1 MNKIFKDIRTYFM
14 IILIIVILWLGYQ
27 LIKYPILSTKY
38 IIIFMIVNIVIMLL
52 FILSQYKA
60 KNKKIRLTGKILI
73 IIFCLL
79 LIPLNYTFSKTMN
92 ALAKTETHVET
103 DSVSIIVKANSTY
116 QYTQDLKGKVYSTLA
131 TDDKSV
137 DKTIEKLQTENNEN
151 IQPKVYS
158 GVLTLVNALYNN
170 DVDCIIINESYRAM
184 IEEDFPNFSSD
195 TRVIYSKQYVTE
207 INSPENSDI
216 TRNTFNVYVSGI
228 DIYGSITTKSRSD
241 VNMIMTV
248 NPTTKTVLLTS
259 IPRDYYIPFNVLG
272 GQRDKLTHSG
282 LYGVNETMQNV
293 ASYFGIDIDYFIR
306 VNFDSL
312 IDIVDS
318 LGGIEVY
325 NPQAF
330 KNFEVG
336 KITLNGEEALA
347 FSRERYSFED
357 GDKERGRNQ
366 MRVITGIINKVLSPA
381 IISNYSELM
390 DKLHVSFQTNMSD
403 EQIISLV
410 RMQLDD
416 MSPWTIQQQSVN
428 GNGQTLY
435 SPIYGSNL
443 YMMVPVDKSVEIAK
457 IKINELYY

>member
-228 DIYGSITTKSRSD
+228 DAYGSITTKSRSD

-443 YMMVPVDKSVEIAK
+443 YMMVPDDKSVENAK
-457 IKINELYY
+457 IKINELY

>member
-228 DIYGSITTKSRSD
+228 DTYGSITTKSRSD

-248 NPTTKTVLLTS
+248 NPTTKTILLTS

-336 KITLNGEEALA
+336 KITLNSEEALA

-390 DKLHVSFQTNMSD
+390 DKLHVSFQTNMAD

-435 SPIYGSNL
+435 SPIYGSDL
-443 YMMVPVDKSVEIAK
+443 YMMVPDDKSVENAK
-457 IKINELYY
+457 VKINELY

>member
-14 IILIIVILWLGYQ
+14 IILIIFIFWLGYQ

-228 DIYGSITTKSRSD
+228 DTYGSITTKSRSD

-390 DKLHVSFQTNMSD
+390 DKLHVSFQTNMPD

-435 SPIYGSNL
+435 SPIYGSDL
-443 YMMVPVDKSVEIAK
+443 YMMVPDDKSVENAK
-457 IKINELYY
+457 VKINELY

>member
-228 DIYGSITTKSRSD
+228 DTYGSITTKSRSD

-293 ASYFGIDIDYFIR
+293 ASYFGIDIDYFMR

-366 MRVITGIINKVLSPA
+366 MRVITGIINKVLSPG

-390 DKLHVSFQTNMSD
+390 DKLHVSFQTNMAD

-443 YMMVPVDKSVEIAK
+443 YMMVPDDKSVENAK
-457 IKINELYY
+457 VKINELY

>member
-92 ALAKTETHVET
+92 TLAKTETHVET

-228 DIYGSITTKSRSD
+228 DTYGSITTKSRSD

-390 DKLHVSFQTNMSD
+390 DKLHVSFQTNMPD

-443 YMMVPVDKSVEIAK
+443 YMMVPDDKSVENAK
-457 IKINELYY
+457 IKINELY

>member
-14 IILIIVILWLGYQ
+14 IILIIVILRLGYQ

-38 IIIFMIVNIVIMLL
+38 IIIFMIVIIAILFL

-60 KNKKIRLTGKILI
+60 KNKKIKLTGKILI

-92 ALAKTETHVET
+92 ALTKTQTHVET

-116 QYTQDLKGKVYSTLA
+116 QYTQDLKGKIYSTLA

-137 DKTIEKLQTENNEN
+137 DKTIEKLQRENNEN

-228 DIYGSITTKSRSD
+228 DTYGSITTKSRSD

-248 NPTTKTVLLTS
+248 NPTTKTILLTS

-390 DKLHVSFQTNMSD
+390 DKLHVSFQTNMAD

-435 SPIYGSNL
+435 SPIYGSDL
-443 YMMVPVDKSVEIAK
+443 YMMVPDDKSVENAK
-457 IKINELYY
+457 VKINELY

>member
-228 DIYGSITTKSRSD
+228 DTYGSITTKSRSD

-390 DKLHVSFQTNMSD
+390 DKLHVSFQTNMAD

-443 YMMVPVDKSVEIAK
+443 YMMVPDDKSVENAK
-457 IKINELYY
+457 VKINELY

>member
-38 IIIFMIVNIVIMLL
+38 IIIFLIVNIVIMLL

-228 DIYGSITTKSRSD
+228 DTYGSITTKSRSD

-248 NPTTKTVLLTS
+248 NPTTKTILLTS

-435 SPIYGSNL
+435 SPIYGSDL
-443 YMMVPVDKSVEIAK
+443 YMMVPDDKSVENAK
-457 IKINELYY
+457 VKINELY

>member
-195 TRVIYSKQYVTE
+195 TRVIYSKEYVTE

-228 DIYGSITTKSRSD
+228 DTYGSITTKSRSD

-248 NPTTKTVLLTS
+248 NPTTKTILLTS

-390 DKLHVSFQTNMSD
+390 DKLHVSFQTNMAD

-435 SPIYGSNL
+435 SPIYGSDL
-443 YMMVPVDKSVEIAK
+443 YMMVPDDKSVENAK
-457 IKINELYY
+457 VKINELY

>member
-170 DVDCIIINESYRAM
+170 DVDCIIINESYRAI

-228 DIYGSITTKSRSD
+228 DTYGSITTKSRSD

-390 DKLHVSFQTNMSD
+390 DKLHVSFQTNMAD

-443 YMMVPVDKSVEIAK
+443 YMMVPDDKSVENAK
-457 IKINELYY
+457 IKINELY

>member
-228 DIYGSITTKSRSD
+228 DTYGSITTKSRSD

-435 SPIYGSNL
+435 SPIYGSDL
-443 YMMVPVDKSVEIAK
+443 YMMVPDDKSVENAK
-457 IKINELYY
+457 VKINELY

>member
-228 DIYGSITTKSRSD
+228 DTYGSITTKSRSD

-366 MRVITGIINKVLSPA
+366 MRVITGIINKVLSPG

-435 SPIYGSNL
+435 SPIYGSDL
-443 YMMVPVDKSVEIAK
+443 YMMVPDDKSVENAK
-457 IKINELYY
+457 VKINELY

>member
-228 DIYGSITTKSRSD
+228 DTYGSITTKSRSD

-390 DKLHVSFQTNMSD
+390 DKLHVSFQTNMAD

-435 SPIYGSNL
+435 SPIYGSDL
-443 YMMVPVDKSVEIAK
+443 YMMVPDDKSVENAK
-457 IKINELYY
+457 VKINELY

>member
-228 DIYGSITTKSRSD
+228 DTYGSITTKSRSD

-390 DKLHVSFQTNMSD
+390 DKLHVSFQTNMPD

-435 SPIYGSNL
+435 SPIYGSDL
-443 YMMVPVDKSVEIAK
+443 YMMVPDDKSVENAK
-457 IKINELYY
+457 VKINELY

>member
-1 MNKIFKDIRTYFM
+1 
-14 IILIIVILWLGYQ
+14 
-27 LIKYPILSTKY
+27 
-38 IIIFMIVNIVIMLL
+38 
-52 FILSQYKA
+52 
-60 KNKKIRLTGKILI
+60 
-73 IIFCLL
+73 
-79 LIPLNYTFSKTMN
+79 
-92 ALAKTETHVET
+92 VET

-228 DIYGSITTKSRSD
+228 DTYGSITTKSRSD

-248 NPTTKTVLLTS
+248 NPTTKTILLTS
-259 IPRDYYIPFNVLG
+259 TPRDYYIPFNVLG

-390 DKLHVSFQTNMSD
+390 DKLHV
-403 EQIISLV
+403 
-410 RMQLDD
+410 
-416 MSPWTIQQQSVN
+416 
-428 GNGQTLY
+428 
-435 SPIYGSNL
+435 
-443 YMMVPVDKSVEIAK
+443 
-457 IKINELYY
+457 

>member
-228 DIYGSITTKSRSD
+228 DTYGSITTKSRSD

-248 NPTTKTVLLTS
+248 NPTTKTILLTS

-390 DKLHVSFQTNMSD
+390 DKLHVSFQTNMAD

-435 SPIYGSNL
+435 SSIYGSDL
-443 YMMVPVDKSVEIAK
+443 YMMVPDDKSVENAK
-457 IKINELYY
+457 VKINELY

>member
-38 IIIFMIVNIVIMLL
+38 IIIFMIVSIVIMLL

-228 DIYGSITTKSRSD
+228 DTYGSITTKSRSD

-390 DKLHVSFQTNMSD
+390 DKLYVSFQTNMSD

-435 SPIYGSNL
+435 SPIYGSDL
-443 YMMVPVDKSVEIAK
+443 YMMVPDDKSVENAK
-457 IKINELYY
+457 VKINELY

>member
-116 QYTQDLKGKVYSTLA
+116 QYTQDLKGKIYSTLA

-228 DIYGSITTKSRSD
+228 DTYGSITTKSRSD

-390 DKLHVSFQTNMSD
+390 DKLHVSFQTNMAD

-435 SPIYGSNL
+435 SPIYGSDL
-443 YMMVPVDKSVEIAK
+443 YMMVPDDKSVENAK
-457 IKINELYY
+457 VKINELY

>member
-228 DIYGSITTKSRSD
+228 DTYGSITTKSRSD

-248 NPTTKTVLLTS
+248 NPTTKTILLTS

-272 GQRDKLTHSG
+272 GRRDKLTHSG

-366 MRVITGIINKVLSPA
+366 MRVITGIINKILSPA

-428 GNGQTLY
+428 GNGQTLF
-435 SPIYGSNL
+435 SPIYGSDL
-443 YMMVPVDKSVEIAK
+443 YMMVPDDKSVENAK
-457 IKINELYY
+457 VKINELY

>member
-116 QYTQDLKGKVYSTLA
+116 QYTQDLKGKVYSILA

-228 DIYGSITTKSRSD
+228 DTYGSITTKSRSD

-435 SPIYGSNL
+435 SPIYGSDL
-443 YMMVPVDKSVEIAK
+443 YMMVPDDKSVENAK
-457 IKINELYY
+457 VKINELY

>member
-228 DIYGSITTKSRSD
+228 DTYGSITTKSRSD

-248 NPTTKTVLLTS
+248 NPTTKTILLTS

-336 KITLNGEEALA
+336 KITLNVEEALA

-435 SPIYGSNL
+435 SPIYGSDL
-443 YMMVPVDKSVEIAK
+443 YMMVPDDKSVENAK
-457 IKINELYY
+457 VKINELY

>member
-1 MNKIFKDIRTYFM
+1 MNKIFKDIIDYFM

-170 DVDCIIINESYRAM
+170 DVDCIIINESYRAI

-228 DIYGSITTKSRSD
+228 DTYGSITTKSRSD

-248 NPTTKTVLLTS
+248 NPTTKTILLTS

-390 DKLHVSFQTNMSD
+390 DKLHVSFQTNMPD

-443 YMMVPVDKSVEIAK
+443 YMMVPDDKSVENAK
-457 IKINELYY
+457 IKINELY

>member
-228 DIYGSITTKSRSD
+228 DTYGSITTKSRSD

-248 NPTTKTVLLTS
+248 NPTTKTILLTS

-443 YMMVPVDKSVEIAK
+443 YMMVPNDSTVEAAK
-457 IKINELYY
+457 ERINALYQ

>member
-228 DIYGSITTKSRSD
+228 DTYGSITTKSRSD

-443 YMMVPVDKSVEIAK
+443 YMMVPDDKSVENAK
-457 IKINELYY
+457 IKINELY

>member
-228 DIYGSITTKSRSD
+228 DTYGSITTKSRSD

-248 NPTTKTVLLTS
+248 NPTTKTILLTS

-282 LYGVNETMQNV
+282 LYGVYETMQNV

-366 MRVITGIINKVLSPA
+366 MRVITGIINKILSPA

-428 GNGQTLY
+428 GNGQTLF
-435 SPIYGSNL
+435 SPIYGSDL
-443 YMMVPVDKSVEIAK
+443 YMMVPDDKSVENAK
-457 IKINELYY
+457 VKINELY

>member
-228 DIYGSITTKSRSD
+228 DTYGSITTKSRSD

-416 MSPWTIQQQSVN
+416 MSPWKIQQQSVN

-443 YMMVPVDKSVEIAK
+443 YMMVPDDKSVENAK
-457 IKINELYY
+457 IKINELY

>member
-228 DIYGSITTKSRSD
+228 DTYGSITTKSRSD

-248 NPTTKTVLLTS
+248 NPTTKTILLTS

-366 MRVITGIINKVLSPA
+366 MRVITGIINKVLSPG

-435 SPIYGSNL
+435 TPIYGSDL
-443 YMMVPVDKSVEIAK
+443 YMMVPDDKSVENAK
-457 IKINELYY
+457 VKINELY

>member
-92 ALAKTETHVET
+92 ALDKTETHVET

-228 DIYGSITTKSRSD
+228 DTYGSITTKSRSD

-248 NPTTKTVLLTS
+248 NPTTKTILLTS

-390 DKLHVSFQTNMSD
+390 DKLHVSFQTNMAD

-435 SPIYGSNL
+435 SPIYGSDL
-443 YMMVPVDKSVEIAK
+443 YMMVPDDKSVENAK
-457 IKINELYY
+457 VKINELY

>member
-228 DIYGSITTKSRSD
+228 DTYGSITTKSRSD

-248 NPTTKTVLLTS
+248 NPTTKTILLTS

-390 DKLHVSFQTNMSD
+390 DKLHVSFQTNMPD

-435 SPIYGSNL
+435 SPIYGSDL
-443 YMMVPVDKSVEIAK
+443 YMMVPDDKSVENAK
-457 IKINELYY
+457 VKINELY

>member
-228 DIYGSITTKSRSD
+228 DTYGSITTKSRSD

-248 NPTTKTVLLTS
+248 NPTTKTILLTS

-336 KITLNGEEALA
+336 KITLNGEKALA

-435 SPIYGSNL
+435 SPIYGSDL
-443 YMMVPVDKSVEIAK
+443 YMMVPDDKSVENAK
-457 IKINELYY
+457 VKINELY

>member
-228 DIYGSITTKSRSD
+228 DTYGSITTKSRSD

-248 NPTTKTVLLTS
+248 NPTTKTILLTS

-390 DKLHVSFQTNMSD
+390 DKLHVSFQTNMPD

-443 YMMVPVDKSVEIAK
+443 YMMVPDDKSVENAK
-457 IKINELYY
+457 VKINELY

>member
-228 DIYGSITTKSRSD
+228 DTYGSITTKSRSD

-248 NPTTKTVLLTS
+248 NPTTKTILLTS

-390 DKLHVSFQTNMSD
+390 DKLHVSFQTNMAD

-435 SPIYGSNL
+435 SPIYGSDL
-443 YMMVPVDKSVEIAK
+443 YMMVPDDKSVENAK
-457 IKINELYY
+457 VKINELY

>member
-27 LIKYPILSTKY
+27 LIKYPILS
-38 IIIFMIVNIVIMLL
+38 

-228 DIYGSITTKSRSD
+228 DTYGSITTKSRSD

-248 NPTTKTVLLTS
+248 NPTTKTILLTS

-366 MRVITGIINKVLSPA
+366 MRVSTGIINKVLSPA

-435 SPIYGSNL
+435 SPIYGSDL
-443 YMMVPVDKSVEIAK
+443 YMMVPDDKSVENAK
-457 IKINELYY
+457 VKINELY

>member
-228 DIYGSITTKSRSD
+228 DTYGSITTKSRSD

-248 NPTTKTVLLTS
+248 NPTTKTILLTS

-390 DKLHVSFQTNMSD
+390 DKLHVSFQTNMAD

-435 SPIYGSNL
+435 SPIYGSDL
-443 YMMVPVDKSVEIAK
+443 YMMVPDDKSVENAK
-457 IKINELYY
+457 VKINELYL

>member
-228 DIYGSITTKSRSD
+228 DTYGSITTKSRSD

-248 NPTTKTVLLTS
+248 NPTTKTILLTS

-390 DKLHVSFQTNMSD
+390 DKLHVSFQTNMAD

-428 GNGQTLY
+428 GNGQTLF
-435 SPIYGSNL
+435 SPIYGSDL
-443 YMMVPVDKSVEIAK
+443 YMMVPDDKSVENAK
-457 IKINELYY
+457 VKINELY